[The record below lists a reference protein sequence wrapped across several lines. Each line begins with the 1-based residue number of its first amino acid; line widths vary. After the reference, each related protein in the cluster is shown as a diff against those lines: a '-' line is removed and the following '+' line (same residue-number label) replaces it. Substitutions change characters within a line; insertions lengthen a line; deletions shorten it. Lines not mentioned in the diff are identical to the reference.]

1 MNEQI
6 PILKVQHLQKYYP
19 IQKGLMRKTVGHVK
33 AVDDV
38 SFTLNRGE
46 TLGVVG
52 ESGCGKTTLGRCI
65 PRLVEPTDGAVQFYG
80 KSRDLVVD
88 AKRPAR
94 NTLIELR
101 RHIQMIF
108 QDPMASLD
116 PRMTVFEIVGEPLL
130 YNSGLNRGERRD
142 MVARLLERTG
152 IRSDYMDRY
161 PHQFSGG
168 QRQRMGIARALM
180 LDPEILICDEAVSA
194 LDVSVQAQIIK
205 MFKNLQKELSLSYL
219 FIAHDLSVVEHVS
232 HRVIVMYLGRIVESA
247 VTREIFEHPQHPYTE
262 SLLFS
267 IPSADPSLKGKK
279 RRILQGDVPNPAAPP
294 TGCYFHTRCPY
305 AQAVCSREY
314 PALKEISPGHLSACH
329 FTGSLS
335 LKGYTALVEERRNGA
350 VYA

>member
-1 MNEQI
+1 MYEKE
-6 PILKVQHLQKYYP
+6 PILKVQNLQKYYP
-19 IQKGLMRKTVGHVK
+19 IQKGLMRKTLGHVK
-33 AVDDV
+33 AVDDI
-38 SFTLNRGE
+38 SFTLTRGE

-65 PRLVEPTDGAVQFYG
+65 PRLVEPTHGEIQFYG
-80 KSRDLVVD
+80 KSLELVLD
-88 AKRPAR
+88 ARKPVR
-94 NTLIELR
+94 NNLIELR
-101 RHIQMIF
+101 KNIQMIF

-116 PRMTVFEIVGEPLL
+116 PRMTIFEIVSEPLL
-130 YNSGLNRGERRD
+130 YNSDLSRTKRRD
-142 MVARLLERTG
+142 LVAELLEKTG

-168 QRQRMGIARALM
+168 QRQRMGIARALI

-232 HRVIVMYLGRIVESA
+232 HRVVVMYLGRIVENA
-247 VTREIFEHPQHPYTE
+247 ITKEVFENPRHPYTE

-279 RRILQGDVPNPAAPP
+279 RRILQGDVPNPANPP
-294 TGCYFHTRCPY
+294 LGCYFHTRCPY
-305 AQAVCSREY
+305 AQKVCSKEY
-314 PALKEISPGHLSACH
+314 PALREVFPGHLSACH
-329 FTGSLS
+329 FSDSLP
-335 LKGYTALVEERRNGA
+335 LKGYTALVEERRNGV